1 MASTQS
7 HSEPI
12 IRTAGLTRRY
22 GRLVAL
28 SGLDLDVVR
37 GEVFGYLGP
46 NGAGKTTTI
55 RILLDLIRPTA
66 GAAHLFGQDS
76 RRDGLAIRR
85 RVGYLPGELELYENL
100 TGHQFLTYIASLR
113 GGVEWAYVNRL
124 AERFASDLHPRI
136 RTLSHG
142 NRQKLGLIQAF
153 MHRPELLILD
163 EPTVGLDPL
172 MQQEFYALIA
182 EAKQAGQTVF
192 LSSHVIPEVERTCDR
207 VGILRGGKLITVERI
222 SALKEKAIRRVE
234 IRFATAV
241 PPEAFAWLPGTREMQ
256 VAGALLRCSV
266 SGSIDPLIKAAARF
280 EVVEINSQEPS
291 LEELFLTY
299 YAPSEA
305 AKAEDAAEQ
314 KADAA
319 RAPEPTATTQPGSE
333 PSAAAAPEPPTTL
346 DTSAEAGTPA
356 VETPAP
362 AAETPSPA
370 GDAAAEPTHEGDH
383 VVA

>member
-1 MASTQS
+1 MTAA

-12 IRTAGLTRRY
+12 IRTAGLTRHY
-22 GRLVAL
+22 GRVVAL

-66 GAAHLFGQDS
+66 GAALLFGQDS

-85 RVGYLPGELELYENL
+85 RTGYLPGEMALYENL
-100 TGHQFLTYIASLR
+100 TGRQFLAYFAALR
-113 GGVEWAYVNRL
+113 GGVEWAYVDRL
-124 AERFASDLHPRI
+124 AERFAAELRPKI
-136 RTLSHG
+136 RALSHG

-182 EAKQAGQTVF
+182 EARQAGQTIFV
-192 LSSHVIPEVERTCDR
+192 SSHVIPEVERTCDR
-207 VGILRGGKLITVERI
+207 VGILRSGRLLTVERI
-222 SALKEKAIRRVE
+222 SALKAKAIRHVE
-234 IRFATAV
+234 IRFGEPV
-241 PPEAFAWLPGTREMQ
+241 PADAFAWLPGTRDMR
-256 VAGALLRCSV
+256 VAGDLLRCSV
-266 SGSIDPLIKAAARF
+266 VGSIDPLVKAAARY
-280 EVVEINSQEPS
+280 EVIEINSQEPS

-299 YAPSEA
+299 Y
-305 AKAEDAAEQ
+305 
-314 KADAA
+314 
-319 RAPEPTATTQPGSE
+319 EPAQQ
-333 PSAAAAPEPPTTL
+333 
-346 DTSAEAGTPA
+346 
-356 VETPAP
+356 
-362 AAETPSPA
+362 
-370 GDAAAEPTHEGDH
+370 AAAEVTKPAPPPAEAEPAPPPALPAEPLSTAQEPADASTGDDH

>member
-7 HSEPI
+7 RNEPV
-12 IRTAGLTRRY
+12 IRTAGLTRHY

-55 RILLDLIRPTA
+55 RILLDLIRPTS
-66 GAAHLFGQDS
+66 GAAQLFGRDS
-76 RRDGLAIRR
+76 RSDGLAIRR
-85 RVGYLPGELELYENL
+85 RVGYLPGELQLYENL
-100 TGHQFLTYIASLR
+100 TGRQFLTYIASLR
-113 GGVEWAYVNRL
+113 GGVEWAYASRL
-124 AERFASDLHPRI
+124 AERFACDLRPRI

-182 EAKQAGQTVF
+182 DAKGAGQTVF

-234 IRFATAV
+234 IRFASPV

-299 YAPSEA
+299 YSPTEPAQPEA
-305 AKAEDAAEQ
+305 TPELKPEAT
-314 KADAA
+314 
-319 RAPEPTATTQPGSE
+319 PEPAAVPE
-333 PSAAAAPEPPTTL
+333 PSAAEAPKPTSHT
-346 DTSAEAGTPA
+346 AVPAGEST
-356 VETPAP
+356 
-362 AAETPSPA
+362 AETT
-370 GDAAAEPTHEGDH
+370 DEGDH

>member
-7 HSEPI
+7 SSEPI
-12 IRTAGLTRRY
+12 IRTAGLTRHY

-55 RILLDLIRPTA
+55 RILLDLIRPTT
-66 GAAHLFGQDS
+66 GAAHLFGRDS

-100 TGHQFLTYIASLR
+100 TGRQFLTYIASLR
-113 GGVEWAYVNRL
+113 GGVEWAYVNGL

-182 EAKQAGQTVF
+182 EVKAAGQTVF

-207 VGILRGGKLITVERI
+207 VGILRGGRLMTVERI
-222 SALKEKAIRRVE
+222 TALKEKAVRRVE
-234 IRFATAV
+234 IRFASPV

-256 VAGALLRCSV
+256 VVGSLLRCAV

-280 EVVEINSQEPS
+280 DVVEINSQEPS

-299 YAPSEA
+299 YSPTEA
-305 AKAEDAAEQ
+305 AQPAAAPEDAAE
-314 KADAA
+314 
-319 RAPEPTATTQPGSE
+319 
-333 PSAAAAPEPPTTL
+333 
-346 DTSAEAGTPA
+346 
-356 VETPAP
+356 PAP
-362 AAETPSPA
+362 AVPTSAP
-370 GDAAAEPTHEGDH
+370 DAPVPTGEAKADTTDEGEH

>member
-7 HSEPI
+7 RNEPI
-12 IRTAGLTRRY
+12 IRTAGLTRHY

-55 RILLDLIRPTA
+55 RILLDLIRPTS
-66 GAAHLFGQDS
+66 GAAHLFGRDS
-76 RRDGLAIRR
+76 RSDGLAIRR
-85 RVGYLPGELELYENL
+85 RVGYLPGELQLYENL
-100 TGHQFLTYIASLR
+100 TGRQFLTYIASLR
-113 GGVEWAYVNRL
+113 SGVEWAYVNRL
-124 AERFASDLHPRI
+124 AERFASDLRPRI

-182 EAKQAGQTVF
+182 DAKEAGQTVF

-222 SALKEKAIRRVE
+222 TALKEKAIRRVE
-234 IRFATAV
+234 IRFASPV

-299 YAPSEA
+299 YSPTESAEPKAEA
-305 AKAEDAAEQ
+305 ALEP
-314 KADAA
+314 KADAV
-319 RAPEPTATTQPGSE
+319 PEPAAVPEAG
-333 PSAAAAPEPPTTL
+333 AAADP
-346 DTSAEAGTPA
+346 AGQST
-356 VETPAP
+356 
-362 AAETPSPA
+362 AETT
-370 GDAAAEPTHEGDH
+370 DEDDH